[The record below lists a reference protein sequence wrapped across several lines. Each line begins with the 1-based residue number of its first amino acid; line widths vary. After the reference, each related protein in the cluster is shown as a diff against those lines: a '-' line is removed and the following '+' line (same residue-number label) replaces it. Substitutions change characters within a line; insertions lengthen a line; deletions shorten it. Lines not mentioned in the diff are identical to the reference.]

1 MNIHLTVPDEVGM
14 MIKLFGIIMIVMTT
28 GILYSSIYQN
38 EYQETQIRTAYGV
51 SKGEIPCNCILDIAD
66 LRSGFEL
73 PKVELMQSPTEQPLD
88 WAESKEIGMDGIL
101 VGNTY
106 LGNYSAGDLVDL
118 NTVKVSQN
126 QLLGLEITDG
136 TLPDIVRTEL
146 INSTTSMNRTDLKI
160 GEIIIDKKISESNL
174 LFNKS
179 IKEPTLDQN
188 SFRVQVPPQGG
199 DFVIIVSLLYNKP
212 YNSSTF
218 NTTTLTESNPVRL
231 TGIYKGVISVAG

>member
-1 MNIHLTVPDEVGM
+1 
-14 MIKLFGIIMIVMTT
+14 MIVMTT

-146 INSTTSMNRTDLKI
+146 INSTTSMNRIDLKI

-212 YNSSTF
+212 YTSSTF

>member
-1 MNIHLTVPDEVGM
+1 MRVSM

-136 TLPDIVRTEL
+136 TLPDIVRTEI

>member
-1 MNIHLTVPDEVGM
+1 M
-14 MIKLFGIIMIVMTT
+14 MIKLFGIIMIGMTT

-38 EYQETQIRTAYGV
+38 EYQERQMRTAYGV

-88 WAESKEIGMDGIL
+88 WAESKEIGMDGVL

-136 TLPDIVRTEL
+136 TLPDIVRTEI

-160 GEIIIDKKISESNL
+160 GQIIIDKKISESNL

-179 IKEPTLDQN
+179 MKEPTLDQN

-212 YNSSTF
+212 YNNSTF

-231 TGIYKGVISVAG
+231 TGIYNGVISVAG

>member
-1 MNIHLTVPDEVGM
+1 
-14 MIKLFGIIMIVMTT
+14 MIVMTT

-38 EYQETQIRTAYGV
+38 EYQEIQIRTAYGV

-136 TLPDIVRTEL
+136 TLPDIVRTEI

-231 TGIYKGVISVAG
+231 TGIYKGVMSVAG

>member
-1 MNIHLTVPDEVGM
+1 M

-146 INSTTSMNRTDLKI
+146 INSTTSMNRIDLKI

-212 YNSSTF
+212 YTSSTF

>member
-1 MNIHLTVPDEVGM
+1 MRVSI

-38 EYQETQIRTAYGV
+38 EYQEIQIRTAYGV

-136 TLPDIVRTEL
+136 TLPDIVRTEI

>member
-1 MNIHLTVPDEVGM
+1 
-14 MIKLFGIIMIVMTT
+14 MTT

-38 EYQETQIRTAYGV
+38 EYQEIQIRTAYGV

-136 TLPDIVRTEL
+136 TLPDIVRTEI

>member
-1 MNIHLTVPDEVGM
+1 MRVSI

-38 EYQETQIRTAYGV
+38 EYQETQIRTAYGI

-136 TLPDIVRTEL
+136 TLPDIMRTEI

-212 YNSSTF
+212 YTSSTF

>member
-1 MNIHLTVPDEVGM
+1 MRVSI

-38 EYQETQIRTAYGV
+38 EYQEIQIRTAYGV

-136 TLPDIVRTEL
+136 TLPDIMRTEI

-212 YNSSTF
+212 YTSSTF

>member
-1 MNIHLTVPDEVGM
+1 MRVSI

-38 EYQETQIRTAYGV
+38 EYQEIQIRTAYGV

-136 TLPDIVRTEL
+136 TLPDIVRTEI

-212 YNSSTF
+212 YTSSTF

>member
-1 MNIHLTVPDEVGM
+1 
-14 MIKLFGIIMIVMTT
+14 MTT

-38 EYQETQIRTAYGV
+38 EYQEIQIRTAYGV

-136 TLPDIVRTEL
+136 TLPDIMRTEI

>member
-1 MNIHLTVPDEVGM
+1 
-14 MIKLFGIIMIVMTT
+14 MIVMTT

-136 TLPDIVRTEL
+136 TLPDIVRTEI

>member
-1 MNIHLTVPDEVGM
+1 MV
-14 MIKLFGIIMIVMTT
+14 VMTT

-146 INSTTSMNRTDLKI
+146 INSTTSMNRIDLKI

-212 YNSSTF
+212 YTSSTF

>member
-1 MNIHLTVPDEVGM
+1 M

-136 TLPDIVRTEL
+136 TLPDIMRTEI

>member
-1 MNIHLTVPDEVGM
+1 

-38 EYQETQIRTAYGV
+38 EYQEIQIRTAYGV

-136 TLPDIVRTEL
+136 TLPDIVRTEI

-179 IKEPTLDQN
+179 IKEPMLDQN

>member
-1 MNIHLTVPDEVGM
+1 
-14 MIKLFGIIMIVMTT
+14 MIVMTT

-38 EYQETQIRTAYGV
+38 EYQEIQIRTAYGV

-136 TLPDIVRTEL
+136 TLPDIVRTEI

-179 IKEPTLDQN
+179 IKEPMLDQN

>member
-1 MNIHLTVPDEVGM
+1 
-14 MIKLFGIIMIVMTT
+14 MTT

-38 EYQETQIRTAYGV
+38 EYQEIQIRTAYGV

-136 TLPDIVRTEL
+136 TLPDIMRTEI

-212 YNSSTF
+212 YTSSTF

>member
-1 MNIHLTVPDEVGM
+1 MRVSI

-118 NTVKVSQN
+118 NIIRVSKN

-136 TLPDIVRTEL
+136 TLPDIVRTEI
-146 INSTTSMNRTDLKI
+146 INSTTSMNGSDLKM

>member
-1 MNIHLTVPDEVGM
+1 
-14 MIKLFGIIMIVMTT
+14 MTT

-38 EYQETQIRTAYGV
+38 EYQEIQIRTAYGV

-118 NTVKVSQN
+118 STVKVSQN

-146 INSTTSMNRTDLKI
+146 INSTTSMNRIDLKI

-212 YNSSTF
+212 YTSSTF

>member
-1 MNIHLTVPDEVGM
+1 MRVSI

-38 EYQETQIRTAYGV
+38 EYQEIQIRTAYGV

-118 NTVKVSQN
+118 NTIKVSKN
-126 QLLGLEITDG
+126 QLLGLEITEG
-136 TLPDIVRTEL
+136 TLPDIVRTEI

>member
-1 MNIHLTVPDEVGM
+1 MRVSI

-38 EYQETQIRTAYGV
+38 EYQEIQIRTAYSV

-118 NTVKVSQN
+118 STVKVSQN

-136 TLPDIVRTEL
+136 TLPDIVRTEI
-146 INSTTSMNRTDLKI
+146 INSTTSMNRIDLKL

>member
-1 MNIHLTVPDEVGM
+1 
-14 MIKLFGIIMIVMTT
+14 MIVMTT

-38 EYQETQIRTAYGV
+38 EYQEIQIRTAYGV

-136 TLPDIVRTEL
+136 TLPDIVRTEI

-231 TGIYKGVISVAG
+231 TGIYKGVISVVG

>member
-1 MNIHLTVPDEVGM
+1 M
-14 MIKLFGIIMIVMTT
+14 MIKLFGIIMIGMTT

-38 EYQETQIRTAYGV
+38 EYQETQMRTAYGV

-88 WAESKEIGMDGIL
+88 WAESKEIGMDGVL

-136 TLPDIVRTEL
+136 TLPDIVRTEI

-160 GEIIIDKKISESNL
+160 GQIIIDKKISESNL

-179 IKEPTLDQN
+179 MKEPTLDQN

-212 YNSSTF
+212 YNNSTF

-231 TGIYKGVISVAG
+231 TGIYNGVISVAG

>member
-1 MNIHLTVPDEVGM
+1 

-38 EYQETQIRTAYGV
+38 EYQEIQIRTAYGV

-136 TLPDIVRTEL
+136 TLPDIVRTEI

>member
-1 MNIHLTVPDEVGM
+1 
-14 MIKLFGIIMIVMTT
+14 MTT

-38 EYQETQIRTAYGV
+38 EYQEIQIRTAYGV

-146 INSTTSMNRTDLKI
+146 INSTTSMNRIDLKL

-212 YNSSTF
+212 YTSSTF

>member
-1 MNIHLTVPDEVGM
+1 
-14 MIKLFGIIMIVMTT
+14 MIVMTT

-38 EYQETQIRTAYGV
+38 EYQEIQIRTAYGV

-136 TLPDIVRTEL
+136 TLPDIVRTEI

>member
-1 MNIHLTVPDEVGM
+1 M

-146 INSTTSMNRTDLKI
+146 INSTTSMNRIDLKL

-212 YNSSTF
+212 YTSSTF

>member
-1 MNIHLTVPDEVGM
+1 MRVSI

-38 EYQETQIRTAYGV
+38 EYQEIQIRTAYGV

-118 NTVKVSQN
+118 STIKVSKN
-126 QLLGLEITDG
+126 QLLGLEITEG
-136 TLPDIVRTEL
+136 TLPDIVRTEI

-231 TGIYKGVISVAG
+231 TGIYKGVMSVAG

>member
-1 MNIHLTVPDEVGM
+1 MRVSI

-136 TLPDIVRTEL
+136 TLPDIVRTEI

>member
-1 MNIHLTVPDEVGM
+1 MRVSI

-38 EYQETQIRTAYGV
+38 EYQEIQIRTAYGV

-136 TLPDIVRTEL
+136 TLPDIMRTEI

-231 TGIYKGVISVAG
+231 TGIYKGVMSVAG

>member
-1 MNIHLTVPDEVGM
+1 

-136 TLPDIVRTEL
+136 TLPDIVRTEI

>member
-1 MNIHLTVPDEVGM
+1 MRVSM

-146 INSTTSMNRTDLKI
+146 INSTTSMNRIDLKI

-199 DFVIIVSLLYNKP
+199 DFIIIVSLLYNKP
-212 YNSSTF
+212 YTSSTF

>member
-1 MNIHLTVPDEVGM
+1 MV
-14 MIKLFGIIMIVMTT
+14 IKLFGVIMIIMTT

-38 EYQETQIRTAYGV
+38 EYQETQIQTAYGV
-51 SKGEIPCNCILDIAD
+51 SKGEFLCNCILDIAN

-73 PKVELMQSPTEQPLD
+73 PKVELIQSPTERPLD
-88 WAESKEIGMDGIL
+88 WSESKEIGMDGVL

-106 LGNYSAGDLVDL
+106 VGNYSAGDFVDL
-118 NTVKVSQN
+118 NTIKVSQK

-136 TLPDIVRTEL
+136 TLPDIVRIEI

-179 IKEPTLDQN
+179 LKEPTLDQN

-199 DFVIIVSLLYNKP
+199 DFVIIASLLYNKS
-212 YNSSTF
+212 YNSSTL
-218 NTTTLTESNPVRL
+218 TPTALTESNPVRL

>member
-1 MNIHLTVPDEVGM
+1 
-14 MIKLFGIIMIVMTT
+14 MTT

-38 EYQETQIRTAYGV
+38 EYQEIQIRTAYGV

-136 TLPDIVRTEL
+136 TLPDIVRTEI

-231 TGIYKGVISVAG
+231 TGIYKGVMSVAG

>member
-1 MNIHLTVPDEVGM
+1 
-14 MIKLFGIIMIVMTT
+14 MIVMTT

-136 TLPDIVRTEL
+136 TLPDIVRTEI

-212 YNSSTF
+212 YTSSTF

>member
-1 MNIHLTVPDEVGM
+1 M

-28 GILYSSIYQN
+28 GILYSSIHQN
-38 EYQETQIRTAYGV
+38 GYQETQIRTAYGV
-51 SKGEIPCNCILDIAD
+51 SKGEFLCNCILDIAD
-66 LRSGFEL
+66 LRSGFDL

-88 WAESKEIGMDGIL
+88 WGESKEIGMDGVL

-118 NTVKVSQN
+118 NTIKVSQN

-136 TLPDIVRTEL
+136 TLPDIVRTEI
-146 INSTTSMNRTDLKI
+146 INSTTSMNGTDLKI
-160 GEIIIDKKISESNL
+160 GEIIIDKKMSESNL

-218 NTTTLTESNPVRL
+218 ANTTLTESDPVRL
-231 TGIYKGVISVAG
+231 IGIYNGVISVAG

>member
-1 MNIHLTVPDEVGM
+1 
-14 MIKLFGIIMIVMTT
+14 MIVMTT

-73 PKVELMQSPTEQPLD
+73 PKVELMQSLTEQPLD

-106 LGNYSAGDLVDL
+106 LGNYSASDLVDL
-118 NTVKVSQN
+118 NTVKVLQN

>member
-1 MNIHLTVPDEVGM
+1 MRVSI

-38 EYQETQIRTAYGV
+38 EYQEIQIRTAYGV

-136 TLPDIVRTEL
+136 TLPDIMRTEI

>member
-1 MNIHLTVPDEVGM
+1 
-14 MIKLFGIIMIVMTT
+14 MTT

-146 INSTTSMNRTDLKI
+146 INSTTSMNRIDLKI

-212 YNSSTF
+212 YTSSTF